1 MYIVH
6 GTFQRLIPIPDS
18 ILPALLAF
26 CNRYLV
32 RRCLIES
39 SSGLRQLVGSNE
51 ANHMQFYP
59 LRLQKGIM

>member
-18 ILPALLAF
+18 ILPALIAF

-32 RRCLIES
+32 RLIES
-39 SSGLRQLVGSNE
+39 SSGLRQLDGSNK

>member
-18 ILPALLAF
+18 ILPALIAF
-26 CNRYLV
+26 CNRCLV
-32 RRCLIES
+32 RLIES